1 MIYNRYG
8 ELVYQGSSGTPGCN
22 GIYNGELQGIGTFVV
37 NIKAVTSLGEQR
49 DLKGSFTLVR

>member
-8 ELVYQGSSGTPGCN
+8 ELVYQGSSGTPGWN